1 METTAFIVVL
11 RQDGSYYATVD
22 LSTAIEVERDAT
34 RYEIKRGC
42 SDILDVINQSDT
54 AKMTAEMVI
63 QAITPLQPETIS
75 GSIREALDER
85 GIL

>member
-11 RQDGSYYATVD
+11 RPDGSYYATVD
-22 LSTAIEVERDAT
+22 LSTAIEVEREAT

-54 AKMTAEMVI
+54 AKMAADMVI
-63 QAITPLQPETIS
+63 QALTPPEPETIS

>member
-54 AKMTAEMVI
+54 AKMAAEMVI
-63 QAITPLQPETIS
+63 QAITPPQPETIS